1 MGQSG
6 RGGGEEGGG
15 EREEGRGGDG
25 VEGGEKKELR
35 ERREVKIRE
44 EKHKEGPSASH
55 ESGAE
60 EDGEGVGKGRG
71 GGHGT
76 SLEGLLVAVRV
87 LAAFRS
93 VRTVLN
99 RCVAVFCRVL
109 QCGACVDNTLY
120 EGEKNAYIKHEY
132 IMNVCD
138 DIATRYSMRMWR
150 LRVTARCSV
159 CMCVATA
166 LQRAGSGTQ

>member
-120 EGEKNAYIKHEY
+120 EGEKNAYIKHE
-132 IMNVCD
+132 C
-138 DIATRYSMRMWR
+138 MR
-150 LRVTARCSV
+150 
-159 CMCVATA
+159 
-166 LQRAGSGTQ
+166 